1 MAAHAR
7 GTRGVVRVRLT
18 VIGCAGSFPSPDSP
32 ASSYLV
38 EHARTQLLLDLGN
51 GAFGSLL
58 GQTDPRSIDAII
70 ISHLHADHCADL
82 VPLYVW
88 LKYGPI
94 PLPRKIPVY
103 GPRGLAERIA
113 GMYSAA
119 GADLTDI
126 FEFRTLRA
134 QQPVDIGS
142 MTVLPAIVAHPGES
156 LAVRIATP
164 SSTLVYS
171 GDTAECDALVT
182 LSAGADIAL
191 FEASCLESATP
202 ADAAVLGM
210 HMSAAGA
217 ARVARRAGATSL
229 VLTHTVQ
236 WQRVDVDAQQAAL
249 VDEARRHF
257 GGEVTLASVGGSWEF

>member
-1 MAAHAR
+1 MARASRIGGPRGGIPFVVRPRADNHVADGPGCGAQCRPAHTTFRRHGAGHGYVAAHAR

-156 LAVRIATP
+156 FAVRIATP

-202 ADAAVLGM
+202 ADA
-210 HMSAAGA
+210 
-217 ARVARRAGATSL
+217 
-229 VLTHTVQ
+229 
-236 WQRVDVDAQQAAL
+236 
-249 VDEARRHF
+249 
-257 GGEVTLASVGGSWEF
+257 